1 MKDEGGT
8 MGKFLIRHWLT
19 IVMMLVCLVLI
30 VWTWLAFQ
38 DLLAASHAPGL
49 IGKVI
54 VYQAVL

>member
-1 MKDEGGT
+1 M

-19 IVMMLVCLVLI
+19 IVMVLVCLVLI

-38 DLLAASHAPGL
+38 DLLAASQAPGL